1 MIEFNNVSLT
11 YPNGHQGLK
20 NVNLKFNDGE
30 FIVVVGLSGA
40 GKSTLI
46 RSINQLVKPTEGEL
60 IIDGEDTLK
69 YNSRKLRKLRTK
81 IGMIFQNYN
90 LVKRSTVLK
99 NVLTGR
105 LGHTGTI
112 QSMLGLFKKE
122 DVHLAMQSLERVGI
136 AEKAYVRSDQLSG
149 GQQQRVSIAR
159 ALTQKPKVILADEPV
174 ASLDPP
180 TSHIVMKD
188 LQRINR
194 EDKITT
200 IVNLHF
206 IDMAMEYADRII
218 GMRAGEVVFD
228 GPASEVTEKT
238 FEEIYGRPIKED
250 DLRGT
255 PTENEN
261 EDASLEGTSTAEK
274 DILPTGMSNEDN
286 QGVEK

>member
-1 MIEFNNVSLT
+1 MIEFKNVSLT

-20 NVNLKFNDGE
+20 NVNLQINDGE

-60 IIDGEDTLK
+60 IIDGKDTLK
-69 YNSRKLRKLRTK
+69 SKERQLKDVRKN
-81 IGMIFQNYN
+81 IGMIFQSYN
-90 LVKRSTVLK
+90 LVKRMSVLR
-99 NVLTGR
+99 NVLTGS
-105 LGHTGTI
+105 LGRTGTFK
-112 QSMLGLFKKE
+112 SLLGIFSKE
-122 DVHLAMQSLERVGI
+122 DKELAMSSLSRVGI
-136 AEKAYVRSDQLSG
+136 EDKAYRRADQLSG

-188 LQRINR
+188 LKKINQ
-194 EDKITT
+194 EDGITT
-200 IVNLHF
+200 IINLHF

-218 GMRAGEVVFD
+218 GMREGQVVFD
-228 GPASEVTEKT
+228 GPVSEVSEKT

-250 DLRGT
+250 DIIG
-255 PTENEN
+255 
-261 EDASLEGTSTAEK
+261 AE
-274 DILPTGMSNEDN
+274 
-286 QGVEK
+286 

>member
-1 MIEFNNVSLT
+1 MIEFRNVSLT

-20 NVNLKFNDGE
+20 NVNVKINPGE

-60 IIDGEDTLK
+60 IIDGKNTLK
-69 YNSRKLRKLRTK
+69 YKEKELKNLRKK
-81 IGMIFQNYN
+81 IGMIFQSYN
-90 LVKRSTVLK
+90 LVNRMSVLR

-105 LGHTGTI
+105 LGHTNTFK
-112 QSMLGLFKKE
+112 SLLGLFSTADKQ
-122 DVHLAMQSLERVGI
+122 LAMNSLKRVGI
-136 AEKAYVRSDQLSG
+136 EEKAYSRADQLSG

-159 ALTQKPKVILADEPV
+159 ALTQQPRYILADEPV

-188 LQRINR
+188 LKRINK
-194 EDKITT
+194 EDGITT

-218 GMRAGEVVFD
+218 GMRAGEIVFD
-228 GPASEVTEKT
+228 GPASTVDEKT
-238 FEEIYGRPIKED
+238 FEQIYGRPIKED
-250 DLRGT
+250 DMRG
-255 PTENEN
+255 
-261 EDASLEGTSTAEK
+261 S
-274 DILPTGMSNEDN
+274 
-286 QGVEK
+286 VE